1 MPDRDDRIRRRAHE
15 IWEREGR
22 PHGKDA
28 EHWEQAQREVDAEA
42 SAEIAAATAGSTRPK
57 SPRAGGKQPGVA
69 SGKSGTGKA
78 PSGPARPAKS
88 SAAKPPDR

>member
-28 EHWEQAQREVDAEA
+28 EHWERAQREVDAEA
-42 SAEIAAATAGSTRPK
+42 SAEIAAATAKPK
-57 SPRAGGKQPGVA
+57 SSRAGGKQPGVA
-69 SGKSGTGKA
+69 SGKSATGRA
-78 PSGPARPAKS
+78 SAGSARPAKS
-88 SAAKPPDR
+88 SAVKPPDR